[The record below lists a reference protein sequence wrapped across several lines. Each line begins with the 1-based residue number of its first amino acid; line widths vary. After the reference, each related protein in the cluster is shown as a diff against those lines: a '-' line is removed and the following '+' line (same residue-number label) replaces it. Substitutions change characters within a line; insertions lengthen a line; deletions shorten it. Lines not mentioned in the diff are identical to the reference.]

1 MHKATTRR
9 RHLRP
14 WRTLIAGGSL
24 AAALTLG
31 FAMRGLDNPDGLP
44 EWAFFPALGLL
55 ALAVCLIRADWKAGR
70 L

>member
-1 MHKATTRR
+1 MNKTTTCR
-9 RHLRP
+9 RHLRH
-14 WRTLIAGGSL
+14 WRTFTGGAAL

-44 EWAFFPALGLL
+44 EWTFWPALGLL
-55 ALAVCLIRADWKAGR
+55 ALAVVLISADWKACR

>member
-1 MHKATTRR
+1 MNKTTTHR

-14 WRTLIAGGSL
+14 WRTLIAGASL

-31 FAMRGLDNPDGLP
+31 FAMRGLDNPTGLP
-44 EWAFFPALGLL
+44 EWTFWPALGLL
-55 ALAVCLIRADWKAGR
+55 ALAAALLRAEWKAGQ

>member
-1 MHKATTRR
+1 MNKTTTRR

-14 WRTLIAGGSL
+14 WRTPIAGGSL

-44 EWAFFPALGLL
+44 EWTFFPALGLL
-55 ALAVCLIRADWKAGR
+55 ALAVVLIRADWKAGR

>member
-1 MHKATTRR
+1 MNQDTIRR

-14 WRTLIAGGSL
+14 WRTLIAGASL
-24 AAALTLG
+24 AAALTLA

-44 EWAFFPALGLL
+44 EWTFWPALGLL

>member
-1 MHKATTRR
+1 MNQTTTRR

-14 WRTLIAGGSL
+14 WRTLIAGASL

-44 EWAFFPALGLL
+44 EWTFWPALGLL
-55 ALAVCLIRADWKAGR
+55 ALAVCLIRADWKVGR

>member
-1 MHKATTRR
+1 MNKTTTHR

-14 WRTLIAGGSL
+14 WRTIIAGAAL

-44 EWAFFPALGLL
+44 EWTFFPALGLV
-55 ALAVCLIRADWKAGR
+55 ALAVVLVRTDWKAGR

>member
-1 MHKATTRR
+1 MNQTTTRR
-9 RHLRP
+9 RQLRP
-14 WRTLIAGGSL
+14 WRALIGGASL

-31 FAMRGLDNPDGLP
+31 VAMRGLDNPDGLP
-44 EWAFFPALGLL
+44 EWTFFPALGLL

>member
-1 MHKATTRR
+1 MNKTTTRR

-14 WRTLIAGGSL
+14 WRTLTGGAAL

-31 FAMRGLDNPDGLP
+31 FAMRGLENPAGLP
-44 EWAFFPALGLL
+44 EWTFFPALGLL
-55 ALAVCLIRADWKAGR
+55 ALAVGLIRADWKEGR

>member
-1 MHKATTRR
+1 MNKTTTRR

-14 WRTLIAGGSL
+14 WRTLTGGAAL

-31 FAMRGLDNPDGLP
+31 FAMRGLDNPAGLP
-44 EWAFFPALGLL
+44 EWTFFPALGLL
-55 ALAVCLIRADWKAGR
+55 ALAVVLIRADWKEGR

>member
-1 MHKATTRR
+1 MHKATTHR

-14 WRTLIAGGSL
+14 WRTLVGGAAL
-24 AAALTLG
+24 AVALTLG

-44 EWAFFPALGLL
+44 EWTFFPALGLL

>member
-1 MHKATTRR
+1 MNQTTTRR

-14 WRTLIAGGSL
+14 WRALIGGASL

-44 EWAFFPALGLL
+44 EWTFWPALGLL
-55 ALAVCLIRADWKAGR
+55 ALAVGLIRADWKAGR

>member
-1 MHKATTRR
+1 MNKTNTRH

-14 WRTLIAGGSL
+14 LRTLTGG
-24 AAALTLG
+24 AALSVALTLG

-44 EWAFFPALGLL
+44 EWTFWPALGLL
-55 ALAVCLIRADWKAGR
+55 ALAVVLIRADWKEGR